1 MVLSIR
7 RMVLTLDIMHLRMAM
22 PERMLTSALD
32 SEMIKEALD
41 VMVELAQLGM
51 TMIVVTH
58 AMGFVRE
65 VGDRIV
71 F

>member
-1 MVLSIR
+1 
-7 RMVLTLDIMHLRMAM
+7 
-22 PERMLTSALD
+22 
-32 SEMIKEALD
+32 MIKEALD